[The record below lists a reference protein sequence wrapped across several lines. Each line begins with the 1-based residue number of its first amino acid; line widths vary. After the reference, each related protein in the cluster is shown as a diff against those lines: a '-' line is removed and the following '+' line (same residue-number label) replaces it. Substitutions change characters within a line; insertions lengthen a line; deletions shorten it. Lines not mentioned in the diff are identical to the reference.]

1 MADLDDSVGG
11 DRGAADAVP
20 ANRSQLDPGLTA
32 ISMADPVGFEL
43 LFGPSDPAASA
54 KEPSVL
60 AGIEHSSIHFGT
72 AQSRTVVGFLW
83 GQEAY

>member
-1 MADLDDSVGG
+1 MAV
-11 DRGAADAVP
+11 
-20 ANRSQLDPGLTA
+20 
-32 ISMADPVGFEL
+32 PVGFEL
-43 LFGPSDPAASA
+43 LFEPTDPAAA
-54 KEPSVL
+54 AEEPSVW